1 MFFFL
6 MIRRPPRS
14 TLTDTLFPYTTLFRS
29 DPGDT
34 IADLETAAPLAD
46 RHHLAR
52 SIGKGHDPARSATAI
67 EAVRDQQVTIVERH
81 RLERDEQLARPR
93 LRRRAVDERE
103 AVDAVP
109 RRNHVTAHLSPPL
122 LADHAAAVCFVTSK
136 ITSSVA
142 RKALIFD
149 TSMNC
154 TSSAASAA
162 LAACPPGDPRAAFI
176 ARPEE

>member
-1 MFFFL
+1 MR
-6 MIRRPPRS
+6 I
-14 TLTDTLFPYTTLFRS
+14 S
-29 DPGDT
+29 DWSSDVCSSDL
-34 IADLETAAPLAD
+34 ADLETAAPLAD

-109 RRNHVTAHLSPPL
+109 RRNPVTAHLSPPL
-122 LADHAAAVCFVTSK
+122 DRKSTRLN
-136 ITSSVA
+136 SSH
-142 RKALIFD
+142 
-149 TSMNC
+149 
-154 TSSAASAA
+154 
-162 LAACPPGDPRAAFI
+162 
-176 ARPEE
+176 

>member
-1 MFFFL
+1 

-14 TLTDTLFPYTTLFRS
+14 TRTDTLFPYTTLFRS
-29 DPGDT
+29 
-34 IADLETAAPLAD
+34 
-46 RHHLAR
+46 
-52 SIGKGHDPARSATAI
+52 
-67 EAVRDQQVTIVERH
+67 
-81 RLERDEQLARPR
+81 EQLARPR

-122 LADHAAAVCFVTSK
+122 LADHAAAVCFVKSK

-149 TSMNC
+149 ASMNC

-162 LAACPPGDPRAAFI
+162 LAARSEEHTSELQSLMRISYAVFCLKKKMIIRDHVTTPPSITTIRNTQI
-176 ARPEE
+176 S

>member
-1 MFFFL
+1 

-14 TLTDTLFPYTTLFRS
+14 TRTETLFPYTPLFRS
-29 DPGDT
+29 VRNGDKPALIEKPVLAQHTVDRSAERRSEIGVGDLSRGPALHEDPGDT

-103 AVDAVP
+103 A
-109 RRNHVTAHLSPPL
+109 RSEEH
-122 LADHAAAVCFVTSK
+122 TSELQSLMR
-136 ITSSVA
+136 T
-142 RKALIFD
+142 
-149 TSMNC
+149 
-154 TSSAASAA
+154 
-162 LAACPPGDPRAAFI
+162 
-176 ARPEE
+176 